1 LYNKREEN
9 MSQILIKNGYVIS
22 MNKNREIFKNG
33 SVLIED
39 DKIKAVGKVEHSLVN
54 ADAEIYDAQ
63 GKIIL
68 PGLVNTHVHLSQQL
82 GRGVADDVVLLT
94 WLRER
99 VWPYESSFNYEDS
112 LISSTACCVEL
123 IKTGVT
129 TFLEAGGQYVDAMAE
144 AVEKCGLRACLS
156 KSTMDE
162 GEGLPKA
169 WQKTAQE
176 ELDFQEELFKKY
188 NDTADGRIKIWFGLR
203 TIFNNSDELIKGT
216 KTLADK
222 YNTGIHMHVLEVKE
236 EMDYTRATR
245 GETTVEH
252 MNRLGA
258 LGPNLVAAHTVWL
271 TEREIDLF
279 RLYDVKVSHNPG
291 AAMKVVLGFA
301 KIPEMLEKGIA
312 VSIGTDGAPSN
323 NRMDMM
329 RDMYLTSL
337 IHKGRTLNPKTVS
350 AEQVLEMATIN
361 GARCALMEKEIGSL
375 EVGKKADLIIL
386 NPDTI
391 HSLPVIDPVANIVY
405 AMSSENVESNMCNGK
420 WLMKNREILFLDEKD
435 LLEKVKIQNKKVMDK
450 AGIVIPD
457 RFPVIEIK

>member
-1 LYNKREEN
+1 
-9 MSQILIKNGYVIS
+9 

>member
-1 LYNKREEN
+1 

-39 DKIKAVGKVEHSLVN
+39 DKIKAVGKVEPSLVN
-54 ADAEIYDAQ
+54 ADAEIYDVQ

-169 WQKTAQE
+169 WQKTTQE

-301 KIPEMLEKGIA
+301 KIPETLEKGIA

>member
-1 LYNKREEN
+1 

-33 SVLIED
+33 SILIEND
-39 DKIKAVGKVEHSLVN
+39 RVKAVGRVDPSLINSDVEVYN
-54 ADAEIYDAQ
+54 AL

-68 PGLVNTHVHLSQQL
+68 PGFINTHVHLSQQL

-99 VWPYESSFNYEDS
+99 VWPYESSFDYEDS
-112 LISSTACCVEL
+112 LVSSTACCVEL

-169 WQKTAQE
+169 WQKTTQE

-188 NDTADGRIKIWFGLR
+188 NNTAEGRIKIWFGLR

-216 KTLADK
+216 KILADK
-222 YNTGIHMHVLEVKE
+222 YKTGIHMHVLEVKE

-245 GETTVEH
+245 EETTVEH

-405 AMSSENVESNMCNGK
+405 AMSSENIESSMCNGK
-420 WLMKNREILFLDEKD
+420 WLMKNREILFLDEKE
-435 LLEKVKIQNKKVMDK
+435 LLEKIKIQNKKVMDK

>member
-1 LYNKREEN
+1 

-222 YNTGIHMHVLEVKE
+222 YNTGIQH
-236 EMDYTRATR
+236 AC
-245 GETTVEH
+245 
-252 MNRLGA
+252 
-258 LGPNLVAAHTVWL
+258 
-271 TEREIDLF
+271 
-279 RLYDVKVSHNPG
+279 S
-291 AAMKVVLGFA
+291 
-301 KIPEMLEKGIA
+301 
-312 VSIGTDGAPSN
+312 
-323 NRMDMM
+323 
-329 RDMYLTSL
+329 
-337 IHKGRTLNPKTVS
+337 
-350 AEQVLEMATIN
+350 
-361 GARCALMEKEIGSL
+361 
-375 EVGKKADLIIL
+375 
-386 NPDTI
+386 
-391 HSLPVIDPVANIVY
+391 
-405 AMSSENVESNMCNGK
+405 
-420 WLMKNREILFLDEKD
+420 
-435 LLEKVKIQNKKVMDK
+435 
-450 AGIVIPD
+450 
-457 RFPVIEIK
+457 

>member
-1 LYNKREEN
+1 
-9 MSQILIKNGYVIS
+9 MSQILIKNAYVIS

-33 SVLIED
+33 SILIEND
-39 DKIKAVGKVEHSLVN
+39 RIKAVGKVDPLLINSDVEVC
-54 ADAEIYDAQ
+54 DAQ

-68 PGLVNTHVHLSQQL
+68 PGLINTHVHLSQQL
-82 GRGVADDVVLLT
+82 GRGIADDVVLLT

-99 VWPYESSFNYEDS
+99 VWPYESSFGYEDS
-112 LISSTACCVEL
+112 LVSSTACCVEL

-156 KSTMDE
+156 KSTTDE

-169 WQKTAQE
+169 WQKTTQE

-188 NDTADGRIKIWFGLR
+188 NNTAEGRIKIWFGLR

-216 KTLADK
+216 KILADK
-222 YNTGIHMHVLEVKE
+222 YKTGIHMHVLEVKE

-301 KIPEMLEKGIA
+301 KIPEMLEKGIT

-337 IHKGRTLNPKTVS
+337 IHKGRTLNPKTMS

-361 GARCALMEKEIGSL
+361 GAKCALMEKEIGSI
-375 EVGKKADLIIL
+375 EVGKKADIIIL
-386 NPDTI
+386 NSDTI
-391 HSLPVIDPVANIVY
+391 HTLPVIDPVANIVY
-405 AMSSENVESNMCNGK
+405 AMSSENVESSMCNGK
-420 WLMKNREILFLDEKD
+420 WLMRNREILFLDEKE
-435 LLEKVKIQNKKVMDK
+435 LLEKIKIQNKKIMDK

-457 RFPVIEIK
+457 RFPIIEIK

>member
-1 LYNKREEN
+1 

-39 DKIKAVGKVEHSLVN
+39 DKIKAVGKVEPSLVN
-54 ADAEIYDAQ
+54 ADAEIYDVQ

-156 KSTMDE
+156 KYTMDE

-169 WQKTAQE
+169 WQKTTQE

-252 MNRLGA
+252 MNRLGV

>member
-1 LYNKREEN
+1 

-169 WQKTAQE
+169 WQKTTQE

>member
-1 LYNKREEN
+1 

-39 DKIKAVGKVEHSLVN
+39 DKIKAVGKVEPSLVN

-169 WQKTAQE
+169 WQKTTQE

-252 MNRLGA
+252 MNRLGV

-405 AMSSENVESNMCNGK
+405 AMSSGNVESNMCNGK

>member
-1 LYNKREEN
+1 

-39 DKIKAVGKVEHSLVN
+39 DKIKAVGKVEPFLVN
-54 ADAEIYDAQ
+54 ADAEIYDVQ

-169 WQKTAQE
+169 WQKTTQE

>member
-1 LYNKREEN
+1 
-9 MSQILIKNGYVIS
+9 MSQILIKNAYVIS

-33 SVLIED
+33 SILIEND
-39 DKIKAVGKVEHSLVN
+39 RIKAVGKVDPLLINSDVEV
-54 ADAEIYDAQ
+54 YDAQ

-68 PGLVNTHVHLSQQL
+68 PGLINTHVHLSQQL
-82 GRGVADDVVLLT
+82 GRGIADDVVLLT

-99 VWPYESSFNYEDS
+99 VWPYESSFGYEDS
-112 LISSTACCVEL
+112 LVSSTACCVEL

-188 NDTADGRIKIWFGLR
+188 NNTAEGRIKIWFGLR

-216 KTLADK
+216 KILADK
-222 YNTGIHMHVLEVKE
+222 YKTGIHMHVLEVKE

-301 KIPEMLEKGIA
+301 KIPEMLEKGIT

-337 IHKGRTLNPKTVS
+337 IHKGRTLNPKTMS

-361 GARCALMEKEIGSL
+361 GAKCALMEKEIGSI
-375 EVGKKADLIIL
+375 EVGKKADIIIL
-386 NPDTI
+386 NSDTI
-391 HSLPVIDPVANIVY
+391 HTLPVIDPVANIVY
-405 AMSSENVESNMCNGK
+405 AMSSENVESSMCNGK
-420 WLMKNREILFLDEKD
+420 WLMRNREILFLDEKE
-435 LLEKVKIQNKKVMDK
+435 LLEKIKIQNKKIMDK

-457 RFPVIEIK
+457 RFPIIEIK

>member
-1 LYNKREEN
+1 

-68 PGLVNTHVHLSQQL
+68 PGLVNTHIHLSQQL

>member
-1 LYNKREEN
+1 

-33 SVLIED
+33 SILIEND
-39 DKIKAVGKVEHSLVN
+39 RVKAVGRVDPSLINSDVEVYN
-54 ADAEIYDAQ
+54 AL

-68 PGLVNTHVHLSQQL
+68 PGFINTHVHLSQQL

-99 VWPYESSFNYEDS
+99 VWPYESSFDYEDS
-112 LISSTACCVEL
+112 LVSSTACCVEL

-169 WQKTAQE
+169 WQKTTQE

-188 NDTADGRIKIWFGLR
+188 NNTAEGRIKIWFGLR

-216 KTLADK
+216 KILADK
-222 YNTGIHMHVLEVKE
+222 YKTGIHMHVLEVKE

-391 HSLPVIDPVANIVY
+391 HSLPVIDPVTNIVY
-405 AMSSENVESNMCNGK
+405 AMSSENVESSMCNGK
-420 WLMKNREILFLDEKD
+420 WLMKNREILFLDEKE
-435 LLEKVKIQNKKVMDK
+435 LLEKIKIQNKKVMDK

>member
-1 LYNKREEN
+1 

-169 WQKTAQE
+169 WQKTTQE

-405 AMSSENVESNMCNGK
+405 TMSSENVESNMCNGK

>member
-1 LYNKREEN
+1 

-39 DKIKAVGKVEHSLVN
+39 DKIKAVGKVEPSLVN

-162 GEGLPKA
+162 GEGLPKT
-169 WQKTAQE
+169 WQKTTQE

>member
-1 LYNKREEN
+1 

-39 DKIKAVGKVEHSLVN
+39 DKIKAVGKVEPSLVN

-169 WQKTAQE
+169 WQKTTQE

-405 AMSSENVESNMCNGK
+405 TMSSENVESNMCNGK

>member
-1 LYNKREEN
+1 

-39 DKIKAVGKVEHSLVN
+39 DKMKAVGKVEHSLVN

-162 GEGLPKA
+162 GEGLPKT
-169 WQKTAQE
+169 WQKTTQE

>member
-1 LYNKREEN
+1 

-216 KTLADK
+216 KILADK
-222 YNTGIHMHVLEVKE
+222 YKTGIHMHVLEVKE

>member
-1 LYNKREEN
+1 

-39 DKIKAVGKVEHSLVN
+39 DKIKAVGKVEPSLVN
-54 ADAEIYDAQ
+54 ADAEIYDVQ

-169 WQKTAQE
+169 WQKTTQE

-258 LGPNLVAAHTVWL
+258 LGPNLAAAHTVWL

>member
-1 LYNKREEN
+1 

-33 SVLIED
+33 SILIEN
-39 DKIKAVGKVEHSLVN
+39 DKIKAVGKVEPSLINSDV
-54 ADAEIYDAQ
+54 EVYEAQ

-99 VWPYESSFNYEDS
+99 VWPYESSFDYEDS
-112 LISSTACCVEL
+112 LVSSTACCVEL

-169 WQKTAQE
+169 WEKTTQE

-188 NDTADGRIKIWFGLR
+188 NNTADGRIKIWFGLR

-216 KTLADK
+216 KVLADK

-252 MNRLGA
+252 LNRLGA

-279 RLYDVKVSHNPG
+279 RLHDVKVSHNPG

-375 EVGKKADLIIL
+375 EVGKKADLIVL

-405 AMSSENVESNMCNGK
+405 AMSSENIESNMCNGK
-420 WLMKNREILFLDEKD
+420 WLMKNREILFLDEKE

>member
-1 LYNKREEN
+1 

-39 DKIKAVGKVEHSLVN
+39 DKIKAVGKVEPSLVN

-99 VWPYESSFNYEDS
+99 VWPYESSFKYEDS

-169 WQKTAQE
+169 WQKTTQE

-252 MNRLGA
+252 MNRLGV

>member
-1 LYNKREEN
+1 

-39 DKIKAVGKVEHSLVN
+39 DKIKAVGKVEPSLVN

-169 WQKTAQE
+169 WQKTTQE

-252 MNRLGA
+252 MNRLGV

-361 GARCALMEKEIGSL
+361 GARCALMEKEIGNL

>member
-1 LYNKREEN
+1 

-39 DKIKAVGKVEHSLVN
+39 DKIKAVGKVEPSLVN
-54 ADAEIYDAQ
+54 ADAEIYDVQ

-156 KSTMDE
+156 KSTMDD

-169 WQKTAQE
+169 WQKTTQE

-323 NRMDMM
+323 NRIDMM

>member
-1 LYNKREEN
+1 

-39 DKIKAVGKVEHSLVN
+39 DKIKAVGKVEPSLVN
-54 ADAEIYDAQ
+54 ADAEIYDVQ

-169 WQKTAQE
+169 WQKTTQE
-176 ELDFQEELFKKY
+176 ELDFQEEVFKKY

-258 LGPNLVAAHTVWL
+258 LGPNLAAAHTVWL

>member
-1 LYNKREEN
+1 
-9 MSQILIKNGYVIS
+9 M
-22 MNKNREIFKNG
+22 
-33 SVLIED
+33 
-39 DKIKAVGKVEHSLVN
+39 
-54 ADAEIYDAQ
+54 
-63 GKIIL
+63 
-68 PGLVNTHVHLSQQL
+68 
-82 GRGVADDVVLLT
+82 VLLT

-169 WQKTAQE
+169 WQKTTQE

-252 MNRLGA
+252 MNRLGV

>member
-1 LYNKREEN
+1 

-33 SVLIED
+33 SILIEN
-39 DKIKAVGKVEHSLVN
+39 DKIKAVGKVEPSLINSDV
-54 ADAEIYDAQ
+54 EVYEAQ

-99 VWPYESSFNYEDS
+99 VWPYESSFDYEDS
-112 LISSTACCVEL
+112 LVSSTACCVEL

-169 WQKTAQE
+169 WEKTTQE

-188 NDTADGRIKIWFGLR
+188 NNTADGRIKIWFGLR

-216 KTLADK
+216 KVLADK

-252 MNRLGA
+252 LNRLGA
-258 LGPNLVAAHTVWL
+258 LGSNLVAAHTVWL

-375 EVGKKADLIIL
+375 EVGKKADLIVL

-405 AMSSENVESNMCNGK
+405 AMSSENIESNMCNGK
-420 WLMKNREILFLDEKD
+420 WLMKNREILFLDEKE

>member
-1 LYNKREEN
+1 

-112 LISSTACCVEL
+112 LISSTAWCVEL

-291 AAMKVVLGFA
+291 AAMKVVLEFA

>member
-1 LYNKREEN
+1 

-22 MNKNREIFKNG
+22 MNENREIFKNG
-33 SVLIED
+33 SILIED
-39 DKIKAVGKVEHSLVN
+39 DRIKAVGKVDSSLVN
-54 ADAEIYDAQ
+54 TDAEIYDAE

-68 PGLVNTHVHLSQQL
+68 PGFVNTHVHLSQQL
-82 GRGVADDVVLLT
+82 GRGVADDVALLT

-99 VWPYESSFNYEDS
+99 VWPYESSFDYEDS

-162 GEGLPKA
+162 GEGLPEA
-169 WQKTAQE
+169 WQKTTQE
-176 ELDFQEELFKKY
+176 ELDFQEKLFKEY
-188 NDTADGRIKIWFGLR
+188 NNTAEGRIKIWFGLR

-216 KTLADK
+216 KLLADK

-375 EVGKKADLIIL
+375 EVDKKADIIVL

-405 AMSSENVESNMCNGK
+405 AMSSENVESSICNGK
-420 WLMKNREILFLDEKD
+420 WLMKKREILFLDEKE

-457 RFPVIEIK
+457 RFPVIEIN

>member
-1 LYNKREEN
+1 

-39 DKIKAVGKVEHSLVN
+39 DKIKAVGKVEPSLVN

-169 WQKTAQE
+169 WQKTTQE

-252 MNRLGA
+252 MNRLGV

-329 RDMYLTSL
+329 RDKYLTSL

>member
-1 LYNKREEN
+1 

-39 DKIKAVGKVEHSLVN
+39 DKIKAVGKVEPSLVN
-54 ADAEIYDAQ
+54 ADAEIYDVQ

-169 WQKTAQE
+169 WQKTTQE

-271 TEREIDLF
+271 TEREIALF

-435 LLEKVKIQNKKVMDK
+435 LLEKVKIQNKKVMAK

>member
-1 LYNKREEN
+1 

-39 DKIKAVGKVEHSLVN
+39 DKIKAVGKVEPSLVN

-162 GEGLPKA
+162 GGGLPKA
-169 WQKTAQE
+169 WQKTTQE

-188 NDTADGRIKIWFGLR
+188 N
-203 TIFNNSDELIKGT
+203 
-216 KTLADK
+216 
-222 YNTGIHMHVLEVKE
+222 EVKE

>member
-1 LYNKREEN
+1 

-252 MNRLGA
+252 MNRLGV

>member
-1 LYNKREEN
+1 

-39 DKIKAVGKVEHSLVN
+39 DKIKAVGKVEPSLVN

-156 KSTMDE
+156 KSTMNE

-169 WQKTAQE
+169 WQKTTQE

>member
-1 LYNKREEN
+1 

-33 SVLIED
+33 SILIEND
-39 DKIKAVGKVEHSLVN
+39 RIKAVGRVEPSLINSDV
-54 ADAEIYDAQ
+54 EVYDAQ

-68 PGLVNTHVHLSQQL
+68 PGLINTHVHLSQQL

-99 VWPYESSFNYEDS
+99 VWPYESSFDYEDS
-112 LISSTACCVEL
+112 LVSSTACCVEL

-169 WQKTAQE
+169 WQKTTQE
-176 ELDFQEELFKKY
+176 ELDLQEELFKKY
-188 NDTADGRIKIWFGLR
+188 NNTAEGRIKIWFGLR

-216 KTLADK
+216 KILADK
-222 YNTGIHMHVLEVKE
+222 YRTGIHMHVLEVKE

-405 AMSSENVESNMCNGK
+405 AMSSENVESSMCNGK
-420 WLMKNREILFLDEKD
+420 WLMKNREILFLDEKE

-450 AGIVIPD
+450 AGIVISD